1 MIISLH
7 IKNYALISDLEINFE
22 KGFTIITGETGA
34 GKSILLGA
42 LNLIAGQRADTSV
55 LLNKDSK
62 CVVEA
67 EFDISK
73 LDLKYFFEENDLDYN
88 KKSIIRRE
96 ISSNGKTRAFVNDT
110 PVNLGLLKELSQ
122 HLIDIHSQHQS
133 LEINEKNSQ
142 LAYLDVVAGQEKNVA
157 AYKLIF
163 DNYKLHQ
170 HKLHKSIEDEKQLRK
185 DFDYFQFQFQEIEDL
200 NLKSDELKDIKA
212 ELAIITHAEEIKLN
226 LSKVSVLLAE
236 KEDSIISQ
244 LNESKNAIG
253 NIAKYDTELEE
264 LQKRLQSCYIELKDI
279 GVEIENKIE
288 LINFNPE
295 RLNYLNER
303 ISIAER
309 LMRKH
314 QVNTEEELLLT
325 KQRFETKIV
334 GVDSLAD
341 EIEKLKQ
348 QIKSFEVDLSKNAIK
363 LRKQREIA
371 IPNFEKA
378 VTQILQQLGMPNTQF
393 KIELNT
399 LKQFTPSG
407 SDEVEFLFSA
417 NKGIAT
423 APLHKVASGGELS
436 RIMLAIK
443 SIIAKEK
450 TLPSI
455 LFDEIDTGVSGD
467 VAAKMAVI
475 LKDLSLNLQVISITH
490 LPQIASKGNQ
500 HWFVYKNNEKDV
512 TSSHIKV
519 LSNEERILEIAKMLS
534 NEKTSD
540 AAISNAKE
548 LLGFTSK
555 KTVK

>member
-170 HKLHKSIEDEKQLRK
+170 HKLYKSIEDEKQLRK

-200 NLKSDELKDIKA
+200 NLKSGELKDIKA

-348 QIKSFEVDLSKNAIK
+348 QIKSFEADLSKNAIK

-467 VAAKMAVI
+467 VAAKMALI

>member
-62 CVVEA
+62 CIVEA

-142 LAYLDVVAGQEKNVA
+142 LAYLDVVAGQEKNVT

-185 DFDYFQFQFQEIEDL
+185 YFDYFQFQFQEIEDL

-253 NIAKYDTELEE
+253 NIAKYDTELDE

-314 QVNTEEELLLT
+314 QVNTEEELLLI
-325 KQRFETKIV
+325 KHRFETKIV

-348 QIKSFEVDLSKNAIK
+348 QIKSFEADLYKNAIK

-467 VAAKMAVI
+467 VAAKMALI

-500 HWFVYKNNEKDV
+500 HWFAYKNNEKDV

-555 KTVK
+555 KTMK

>member
-62 CVVEA
+62 CIVEA

-142 LAYLDVVAGQEKNVA
+142 LAYLDVVAGQEKNVT

-253 NIAKYDTELEE
+253 NIAKYDTELDE

-314 QVNTEEELLLT
+314 QVNTEEELLLI

-334 GVDSLAD
+334 GTDSLTD

-348 QIKSFEVDLSKNAIK
+348 QIKTFEADLYKNAIK

-467 VAAKMAVI
+467 VAAKMALI

-555 KTVK
+555 KTMK

>member
-55 LLNKDSK
+55 LLNKDTK

-142 LAYLDVVAGQEKNVA
+142 LAYLDVVAGQEKNVV

-170 HKLHKSIEDEKQLRK
+170 HKLYKSIEDEKQLRK

-467 VAAKMAVI
+467 VAAKMALI

-512 TSSHIKV
+512 ASSHIKV